1 MEMEGKV
8 MELKKEKDLLGRRH
22 MDRDN
27 ALRKVSNI
35 VSFFLCRKDWPIV
48 HGIIQYCQH
57 RFIFLSRLRLYPMRG
72 HRLLCGNSFFP
83 ACICKIFASAESQ

>member
-35 VSFFLCRKDWPIV
+35 VSFILCRKDWPIV
-48 HGIIQYCQH
+48 LRMIQSCRH
-57 RFIFLSRLRLYPMRG
+57 RFTFLSRLRLYPMRG
-72 HRLLCGNSFFP
+72 HRLLCGKSFCP
-83 ACICKIFASAESQ
+83 ACI